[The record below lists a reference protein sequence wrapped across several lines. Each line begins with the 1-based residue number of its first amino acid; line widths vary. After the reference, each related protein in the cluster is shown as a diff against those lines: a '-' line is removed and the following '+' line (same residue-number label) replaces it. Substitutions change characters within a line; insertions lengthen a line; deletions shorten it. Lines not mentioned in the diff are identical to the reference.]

1 MITAYTG
8 NFMAIK
14 ELFDG
19 VFKVENKVATQNL
32 VKGTRV
38 YDEPLISVDDEE
50 YRLWNPYR
58 SKLAAAILNG
68 LKTMGI
74 KKDSK
79 VLYLGAATGTTSSHV
94 SDIVGKDGMVYCI
107 EISERNLR
115 ELLKVCE
122 KRQNMLP
129 MMHDARNVE
138 EYAKD
143 VEECDILYQD
153 ISSRDQS
160 DILKRNSV
168 LLKSKG
174 MAYVAIKSQ
183 SIDVAANP
191 SVVYKKFLEEISGTF
206 DVLEKIDIAPY
217 SKMHLFAVLRKKT

>member
-1 MITAYTG
+1 MS
-8 NFMAIK
+8 
-14 ELFDG
+14 
-19 VFKVENKVATQNL
+19 
-32 VKGTRV
+32 RV
-38 YDEPLISVDDEE
+38 ISVDDKE

-143 VEECDILYQD
+143 VGECDVLYQD

-217 SKMHLFAVLRKKT
+217 SKMHLFAVLERRHECRFWV

>member
-1 MITAYTG
+1 MPAR
-8 NFMAIK
+8 
-14 ELFDG
+14 LFDG
-19 VFKVENKVATQNL
+19 VFKVDSKLATLNM

-38 YDEPLISVDDEE
+38 YDEALVSIDGME

-58 SKLAAAILNG
+58 SKLAAAILKG
-68 LKTMGI
+68 LRTMRI
-74 KKDSK
+74 KRNSK

-94 SDIVGKDGMVYCI
+94 SDIVGKEGLVYCI
-107 EISERNLR
+107 EISERSLR
-115 ELLKVCE
+115 ELIKVCE
-122 KRQNMLP
+122 MRPNMLP
-129 MMHDARNVE
+129 MMHDARDIDA
-138 EYAKD
+138 YAED
-143 VEECDILYQD
+143 VEECDVLYQD

-174 MAYVAIKSQ
+174 IAYVAIKSQ
-183 SIDVAANP
+183 SIDVAEAP
-191 SVVYKKFLEEISGTF
+191 SVVYKQFLEEISDTF